1 MSKTISMPLPGET
14 AGGQPVK
21 VIEKSPCFVK
31 ESVSEAFSELFS
43 QTDTVKCIY
52 TKTNGVLNL
61 QFIGNGC
68 VANMQ
73 IYEVR
78 SQDALEEYIPHVPV
92 RRHMNHVTKKGGAS

>member
-1 MSKTISMPLPGET
+1 MPLPSET

-78 SQDALEEYIPHVPV
+78 SQDTLEPYMPHTPV
-92 RRHMNHVTKKGGAS
+92 RRHINSATQKGGAS